1 MIGGLRRLPNFG
13 RYLRQQPNPKIKEC
27 CSALSIQEPGK
38 PNFFNSDGRMLI
50 LSMDEFGCIGKKNR
64 LGTMNTAWLSMTNE
78 AMEALREQHR
88 TTGNG
93 KWVFVEPGTDHPYQ
107 YRLQWLY
114 RLCKRSSV
122 ERFGFHGIRHLCASI
137 LAGKGVPL
145 VDIQDH
151 LRHDHL
157 STTEKYIHKIQKTR
171 SVVNA
176 LTGLK
181 GAFSEEGPQE
191 APKKAGTDL
200 KTITK

>member
-1 MIGGLRRLPNFG
+1 MP
-13 RYLRQQPNPKIKEC
+13 Q
-27 CSALSIQEPGK
+27 
-38 PNFFNSDGRMLI
+38 
-50 LSMDEFGCIGKKNR
+50 
-64 LGTMNTAWLSMTNE
+64 E

-88 TTGNG
+88 QTGAG
-93 KWVFVEPGTDHPYQ
+93 KWVFVEPCTDHPYQ
-107 YRLQWLY
+107 YRLQWLR
-114 RLCKRSSV
+114 RLCRRAGV

-151 LRHDHL
+151 LRHEHL
-157 STTEKYIHKIQKTR
+157 STTERYIHKIQKTR

-181 GAFSEEGPQE
+181 TAFSEEGPQE
-191 APKKAGTDL
+191 APEKAQAEL